1 MMQGINTRCP
11 GRSARRAYGAALPIV
26 LVLVAML
33 LTLAV
38 AALESST
45 LALRN
50 AAHQHS
56 RIQAFH
62 SADAGLVLCA
72 QRLEEGDA
80 PVRAWAG
87 SGEPAYW
94 REPAAFDGA
103 APAAFAAA
111 STWPLALRAPQCLI
125 EQWTLP
131 NRPEAS
137 AYLITARGFGG
148 MADQQAWA
156 QLIVVSERSGER
168 SRERS
173 GERSGAR
180 SEWRWRSVAARPY

>member
-1 MMQGINTRCP
+1 MTMRGINARCP
-11 GRSARRAYGAALPIV
+11 GLFPRRADGAALPIV

-56 RIQAFH
+56 RAQAFH
-62 SADAGLVLCA
+62 AADAGVMLCA
-72 QRLEEGDA
+72 QRLEKGDA

-87 SGEPAYW
+87 SGEPGYW
-94 REPAAFDGA
+94 REHAAFDGA
-103 APAAFAAA
+103 APAAFAATP
-111 STWPLALRAPQCLI
+111 TWPLALRAPQCLI

-156 QLIVVSERSGER
+156 QLIVVSERSG
-168 SRERS
+168 
-173 GERSGAR
+173 AR
-180 SEWRWRSVAARPY
+180 SEQRWRSVAARPY